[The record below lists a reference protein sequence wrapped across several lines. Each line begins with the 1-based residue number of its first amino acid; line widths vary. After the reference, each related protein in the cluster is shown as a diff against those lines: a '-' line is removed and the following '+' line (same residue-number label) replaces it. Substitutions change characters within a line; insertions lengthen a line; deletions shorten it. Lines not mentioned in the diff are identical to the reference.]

1 MLTTLA
7 KFRNFT
13 CAQVLQPQSI
23 MSNDLAISSLQCLQ
37 LDRVTAKMRLI
48 RFEKACHRHRKN
60 SSILGTTPSNPKE
73 NFARTV
79 SCPDWEI
86 NLSSASLNAAAAE
99 FPALD
104 VVAYQGLIAKL
115 GVRVK
120 SRLTTHHSTYDFVD
134 VMHDVIFREAGFK
147 GNTTDYF
154 DPNNNHINQ
163 VIDRKTGS
171 PVALS
176 ILYMEVARTAGVL
189 VDGISLRKHFI
200 VAIGEGD
207 ERLYVDPFYRGGLL
221 SRKEC
226 ISSILG
232 KERVDGADFD
242 DLERKFLRP
251 TNKRTILRR
260 LISNLKVAYEK
271 HKRYKLALSASER
284 IQLLDPT
291 NLGNLSELAHLQ
303 TKVGNFGDAVD
314 SLTQFLE
321 RAPAGANTEQAESA
335 LRKLKTLTTQ
345 GKENPES

>member
-1 MLTTLA
+1 
-7 KFRNFT
+7 
-13 CAQVLQPQSI
+13 
-23 MSNDLAISSLQCLQ
+23 
-37 LDRVTAKMRLI
+37 MRLI

-134 VMHDVIFREAGFK
+134 VMHDVVFREAGFK

-176 ILYMEVARTAGVL
+176 ILYIEVARTAGVL

-226 ISSILG
+226 ISSMLG

-242 DLERKFLRP
+242 DLERKFLHP